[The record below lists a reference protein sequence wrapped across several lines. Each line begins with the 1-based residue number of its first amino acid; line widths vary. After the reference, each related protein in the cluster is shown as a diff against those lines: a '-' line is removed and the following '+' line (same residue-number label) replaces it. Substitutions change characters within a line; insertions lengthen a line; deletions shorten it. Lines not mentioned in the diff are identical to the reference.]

1 MSKLTDREI
10 RNLCVMA
17 GVGPVKNPLIEPFS
31 EPVSGDGV
39 VSYGLTSAGYDLRL
53 GGEVLVFKNTSG
65 EAVDP
70 KKFKDPDYFDR
81 MFDRVRKLAHEP
93 VTIPAHG
100 YILGRSYEYLRI
112 PRHMKGC
119 CTGKSTLARCGIIV
133 NVTPLEPDW
142 EGFLTIEISNSCP
155 CPAMVYV
162 MEGIAQ
168 LEVETLGGE
177 PETTYRDKKGIYMNQ
192 SDVTPARVRS

>member
-1 MSKLTDREI
+1 MAKLTDREI
-10 RNLCVMA
+10 RNLCVLA
-17 GVGPVKNPLIEPFS
+17 GVGPVKDPLIEPFS
-31 EPVSGDGV
+31 EPASGNGV
-39 VSYGLTSAGYDLRL
+39 ISYGLTSAGYDLRL

-70 KKFKDPDYFDR
+70 KLFRDPDYFAR
-81 MFDRVRKLAHEP
+81 MFDRVRKLSGEA

-112 PRHMKGC
+112 PRHMKAS
-119 CTGKSTLARCGIIV
+119 CTGKSTYARCGIIV

-142 EGFLTIEISNSCP
+142 EGYLTIEISNSCP
-155 CPAMVYV
+155 CPAKVYV

-168 LEVETLGGE
+168 LEVESLNGE
-177 PETTYRDKKGIYMNQ
+177 PETTYRDKRGVYMGQ
-192 SDVTPARVRS
+192 SDVTAARVK